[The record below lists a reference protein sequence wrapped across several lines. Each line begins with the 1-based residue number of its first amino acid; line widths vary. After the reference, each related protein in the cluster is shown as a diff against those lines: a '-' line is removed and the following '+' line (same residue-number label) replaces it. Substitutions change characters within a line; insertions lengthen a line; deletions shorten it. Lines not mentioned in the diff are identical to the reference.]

1 MLNTLKRTVLGLS
14 LAAPAVMALLPQE
27 ALAYRAYSTA
37 GCFTEEDYAGDYIWG
52 NGIGNQS
59 NGTGARP
66 RNIRCPILDDNSVAA
81 GGATV
86 SWRPN
91 LTALYVGGY
100 DGNNG
105 TSDGYHN
112 AVASTCYVYFD
123 GMGASC
129 STGKVLKPVGT
140 DVTFTGPYNIA
151 LDAAQLNTLKGAWQ
165 GDFSF
170 IQIAI
175 PQVGPLGRSIVY
187 GYSTY

>member
-14 LAAPAVMALLPQE
+14 LAAPAVVALLPQE

-37 GCFTEEDYAGDYIWG
+37 GCFTEEDFAGDYVWQ
-52 NGIGNQS
+52 NGIANQS
-59 NGTGARP
+59 NGQGARA
-66 RNIRCPILDDNSVAA
+66 RLIRCPILDDNSVAA

-91 LTALYVGGY
+91 LTAVYVGGY

-105 TSDGYHN
+105 IADSTHN
-112 AVASTCYVYFD
+112 AVASTCYVFYD
-123 GMGASC
+123 GLGAEC
-129 STGKVLKPVGT
+129 SVGKVLKPVST
-140 DVTFTGPYNIA
+140 DITFTGAFNVALEPAQINI
-151 LDAAQLNTLKGAWQ
+151 LKNAWQ

-170 IQIAI
+170 IQISI
-175 PQVGPLGRSIVY
+175 PQVGPLGRSVVY